1 MMPPRFHLSFFVSD
15 LEATRRFYRD
25 TLNCPQGRSTASSI
39 DFSFWGHQIT
49 CHLAPG
55 RVRAASADSLDG
67 NHFGAIIPEDE
78 FQRVAARL
86 QSANVHFITPAVGS
100 ELGTVTE
107 RWKMVFTDP
116 SGNAIEIKC
125 YRDESKIFGP

>member
-1 MMPPRFHLSFFVSD
+1 MTSSRFHLSFCVSD
-15 LEATRRFYRD
+15 LEATRRFYGDVLR
-25 TLNCPQGRSTASSI
+25 CPEGRSTPSAI

-55 RVRAASADSLDG
+55 RVRAASADALDG
-67 NHFGAIIPEDE
+67 NHFGAILPQDE

-86 QSANVHFITPAVGS
+86 QAANVHFITPPVGT
-100 ELGTVTE
+100 EPGTVTE

-116 SGNAIEIKC
+116 SGNAIELKC
-125 YRDESKIFGP
+125 YRDESKIFNT